1 MAFMV
6 AGPLLRAVRAAVF
19 AAVCVTLSVAGHAW
33 MSGRTVAPWAVVAAG
48 VGVFACAFA
57 LAGRRRGYGW
67 IAASMLT
74 AQVALH
80 ELFARA
86 QGAPSTSAGLA
97 LAHHLGGFVTNLL
110 HPPQPAASAWSAM
123 PMPMPAG
130 MSMPGMSMPAAA
142 SAGSGGGTCAMGHGA
157 WGMIAAHAA
166 AGLVCSWWLARGEAR
181 MFGLLSALVLALFAP
196 LLLAAEALGGWIAR
210 PCRAV
215 RAFAAVRTVYSPLLA
230 YTVVRRGPP
239 VRAARV

>member
-33 MSGRTVAPWAVVAAG
+33 MSGCTVAPWAVMAAG
-48 VGVFACAFA
+48 AGVLACAFA

-74 AQVALH
+74 AQALLH

-86 QGAPSTSAGLA
+86 QGAPSTSTGLA
-97 LAHHLGGFVTNLL
+97 LAHHVGGLVANLL
-110 HPPQPAASAWSAM
+110 HPPQSAASAWSAM
-123 PMPMPAG
+123 PMPAG
-130 MSMPGMSMPAAA
+130 MTMPGMSMPAAP
-142 SAGSGGGTCAMGHGA
+142 SAGSSGAGMCAMGHGA

-181 MFGLLSALVLALFAP
+181 IFGLLSALVLALFAP
-196 LLLAAEALGGWIAR
+196 LLLAAEALGGWVAR
-210 PCRAV
+210 PCRPV

-239 VRAARV
+239 VCAARI